1 MHQEDLCLQGDCRI
15 LHISMHILIF
25 TQCSFGILHK
35 LEVSKNKALAL
46 SQEAWC
52 HVYGLLQGASL
63 GYELLA
69 HVFAHLDILETD
81 YFGLQYTDEKSV
93 TRWIDQDKSIKK
105 QTCKQ
110 RGGSL
115 HVYSL
120 MILFSSYVILC
131 YVNGFNLGKMSD
143 VY

>member
-1 MHQEDLCLQGDCRI
+1 MEQKQYLSFYKYRTKYINNCSCIYFEASPYL
-15 LHISMHILIF
+15 HILIS

-115 HVYSL
+115 HVY
-120 MILFSSYVILC
+120 F
-131 YVNGFNLGKMSD
+131 
-143 VY
+143 